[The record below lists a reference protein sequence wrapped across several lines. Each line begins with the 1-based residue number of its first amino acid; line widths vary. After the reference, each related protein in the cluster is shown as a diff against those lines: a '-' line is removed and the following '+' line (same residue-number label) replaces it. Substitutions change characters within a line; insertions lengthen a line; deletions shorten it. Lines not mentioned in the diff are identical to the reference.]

1 MLEGQINYSTELG
14 SEHITWL
21 YLGQDKTVL
30 DKVNKLPCKI
40 NRGDSTQRGKVFFTM
55 TLLHTAWF
63 FGSLERVELSVAV
76 KSKHTQSNFDKT
88 HWPTIGTKIV
98 ETPSS
103 NGVLGRII
111 QSATL
116 PFSLHS
122 KLGCLLFLNG
132 SLYTVAQACLGEGSC
147 GEEKASFSPFEV
159 GKSHKVP

>member
-1 MLEGQINYSTELG
+1 M
-14 SEHITWL
+14 
-21 YLGQDKTVL
+21 
-30 DKVNKLPCKI
+30 
-40 NRGDSTQRGKVFFTM
+40 FFTM

-103 NGVLGRII
+103 
-111 QSATL
+111 S
-116 PFSLHS
+116 SL
-122 KLGCLLFLNG
+122 
-132 SLYTVAQACLGEGSC
+132 AQACLGEGGC

-159 GKSHKVP
+159 GKSHKVPYRAVPQLILLPIVVTFRK